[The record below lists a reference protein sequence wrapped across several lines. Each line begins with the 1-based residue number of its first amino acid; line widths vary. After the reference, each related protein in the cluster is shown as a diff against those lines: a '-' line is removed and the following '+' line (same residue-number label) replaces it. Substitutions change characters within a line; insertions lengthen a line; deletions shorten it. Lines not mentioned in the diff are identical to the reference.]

1 MGNKRGANIITEGEF
16 DFKSICAKIA
26 HMLLCGQNRTQLIF
40 SDFNLEV
47 KRLLGGEKMS
57 SKGEV
62 AGEWVGVKLG

>member
-1 MGNKRGANIITEGEF
+1 
-16 DFKSICAKIA
+16 
-26 HMLLCGQNRTQLIF
+26 MLLCGQNRTQLIF

-57 SKGEV
+57 NKGEF